1 MITTLLR
8 HPSMGG
14 GGGDPFQALFGH
26 LVPHKIESAWAIW
39 VEGTLGLAVWNIQIF
54 QVAAVVLTGLMFLG
68 TAKAIRTGGG
78 GPVSTVMAGW
88 VAWLRDEMVYPN
100 MERKYADK
108 LLPLFI
114 TLFFYI
120 LFMNLFGLIPF
131 GATATASV
139 YVTGSLAALTFI
151 LMISGG
157 ILVQGPVKFFASLV
171 PKGVPVW
178 LLPLM
183 FPLEVAGLVIK
194 PFALMVRLG
203 ANMLGGHVVLLS
215 FLGLA
220 LYFGTE
226 SVAVG
231 LAVAPVSVGMSVFM
245 LIIESFIALLQAYV
259 FTLLS
264 VIFIGMCLHPD
275 H

>member
-1 MITTLLR
+1 
-8 HPSMGG
+8 
-14 GGGDPFQALFGH
+14 
-26 LVPHKIESAWAIW
+26 
-39 VEGTLGLAVWNIQIF
+39 
-54 QVAAVVLTGLMFLG
+54 
-68 TAKAIRTGGG
+68 
-78 GPVSTVMAGW
+78 
-88 VAWLRDEMVYPN
+88 MVYPN

-120 LFMNLFGLIPF
+120 LFMNLFGLVPF
-131 GATATASV
+131 GATATASI

-171 PKGVPVW
+171 PKGVPAW